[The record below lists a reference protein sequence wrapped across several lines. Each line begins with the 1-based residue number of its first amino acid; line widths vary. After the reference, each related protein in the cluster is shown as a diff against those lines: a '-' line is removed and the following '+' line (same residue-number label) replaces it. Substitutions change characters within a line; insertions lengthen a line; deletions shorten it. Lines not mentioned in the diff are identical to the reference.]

1 MATNSDG
8 EPLPKPLT
16 TVKLLRE
23 LAEVLDKHGDLP
35 VVAPNLETT
44 TWADVED
51 VVVKDGRLRIMFDVL
66 LPGLTEPDPSER
78 RLLEDEAW
86 GSVWLYGSWK
96 HITTKM
102 VNTER
107 ELAADAVARW
117 SERIE
122 REDQTFN
129 PINPEHLRWWRY

>member
-1 MATNSDG
+1 MATNSNG
-8 EPLPKPLT
+8 EVLPKPLT
-16 TVKLLRE
+16 VIKMLRE
-23 LAEVLDKHGDLP
+23 LAEVLDKHGDLNMT
-35 VVAPNLETT
+35 APNLETM

-51 VVVKDGRLRIMFDVL
+51 VTVKDGRCRIVIDML
-66 LPGLTEPDPSER
+66 LPGLTEPPTSDI

-86 GSVWLYGSWK
+86 GSVWLYGKWK

-102 VNTER
+102 TNSER
-107 ELAADAVARW
+107 ELAADAVSRW